1 MRGQPPS
8 KADCTDE
15 QLNFQKP
22 KIWYR
27 LIENGKSET
36 LDIQTSK
43 NNANHSFPL
52 NLMNN

>member
-22 KIWYR
+22 KIWYQ
-27 LIENGKSET
+27 LTENGKFKT
-36 LDIQTSK
+36 LDIQMSK
-43 NNANHSFPL
+43 NNEKHRFPL